1 MNQELPSYPSLA
13 TYDEISIWRKALHS
27 RSFLIGAFLAI
38 VILIAGVLSIFWTPY
53 AIDVLNVAN
62 RLKPM
67 SSEFWFGTDQYGRDI
82 FSMLMVG
89 ARTSIIVALIAV
101 GIGMLIGVPLGLLA
115 AARKGLLEELVMRT
129 NDLIFAFPS
138 LLSAVLITSI
148 FGPGTI
154 NAVIAIGIFNI
165 PVFARVA
172 RGGALSLSGR
182 EFLLAARLSGKN
194 SFLITLEH
202 VIPNIANLLIVQATI
217 QLSLAILS
225 EAGLSYLG
233 LGTQPPMAS
242 WGRMLYEAQTMVAF
256 APQLALYPG
265 FAIIFSVLGF
275 NLLGDGL
282 RDLLDPK
289 MRRRVA

>member
-1 MNQELPSYPSLA
+1 MNQELPSYPPLA
-13 TYDEISIWRKALHS
+13 SFDEISIWKKAFHS
-27 RSFLIGAFLAI
+27 RSFVIGAVLAL
-38 VILIAGVLSIFWTPY
+38 VILIAGVTSVFWTPY
-53 AIDVLNVAN
+53 AIDVLDVSK

-115 AARKGLLEELVMRT
+115 AAQKGFLEELVMRT

-182 EFLLAARLSGKN
+182 EFLLAARLSGKS

>member
-13 TYDEISIWRKALHS
+13 SFDEISIWKKALHS
-27 RSFLIGAFLAI
+27 RSFVIGAVLAL
-38 VILIAGVLSIFWTPY
+38 VILIAGITSVFWTPY
-53 AIDVLNVAN
+53 AIDVLDVSK

-115 AARKGLLEELVMRT
+115 AAQKGFLEELVMRT

-172 RGGALSLSGR
+172 RGGACLFRDASFCLPPV
-182 EFLLAARLSGKN
+182 FPARAR
-194 SFLITLEH
+194 F
-202 VIPNIANLLIVQATI
+202 
-217 QLSLAILS
+217 
-225 EAGLSYLG
+225 
-233 LGTQPPMAS
+233 
-242 WGRMLYEAQTMVAF
+242 
-256 APQLALYPG
+256 
-265 FAIIFSVLGF
+265 
-275 NLLGDGL
+275 
-282 RDLLDPK
+282 
-289 MRRRVA
+289 

>member
-1 MNQELPSYPSLA
+1 MNQELPSYPPPA
-13 TYDEISIWRKALHS
+13 KYDAISIWRKALRS
-27 RSFLIGAFLAI
+27 RSFVIGAVLALF
-38 VILIAGVLSIFWTPY
+38 VLIAGVTSIFWTPY
-53 AIDVLNVAN
+53 AIDVLDVSQ
-62 RLKPM
+62 RLQPM
-67 SSEFWFGTDQYGRDI
+67 SSQYLFGTDQYGRDI
-82 FSMLMVG
+82 LSMLMAG

-115 AARKGLLEELVMRT
+115 AAQRGLLEEMVMRT

-172 RGGALSLSGR
+172 RGGALALSGR
-182 EFLLAARLSGKN
+182 EFLLAARLSGK
-194 SFLITLEH
+194 STFLITVEH
-202 VIPNIANLLIVQATI
+202 VIPNIANLLIVQASI
-217 QLSLAILS
+217 QLSLAILA